1 MKIIRLDNTSWIEQN
16 QLSEVIDKDT
26 FEKLWDLCPSQ
37 IWKYGL
43 AKRYRQ
49 VYRHDYETT
58 NMHRDKV
65 LPVPDI
71 LNPFMKLAEE
81 YKDINGIILNWYP
94 DGKHYINMHC
104 DDSRFIERDLDGG
117 TTVIIITWIEYG
129 YRIFRITDNKHN
141 KKIDLKTN
149 NGSVIIMKGRCQ
161 DDYLHGILP
170 TDEECGRRI
179 SMVFRKFID
188 YKRT

>member
-1 MKIIRLDNTSWIEQN
+1 MKRTNLDNTSWIEEY
-16 QLSEVIDKDT
+16 QLSEVIDKET
-26 FEKLWDLCPSQ
+26 FEKLWDLCPTQ

-49 VYRHDYETT
+49 VYRYDYKTT

-71 LNPFMKLAEE
+71 LEPFIKIAQQ
-81 YKDINGIILNWYP
+81 YKDVNGIILNWYP
-94 DGKHYINMHC
+94 DGEYYINMHC
-104 DDSRFIERDLDGG
+104 DDYRFIERDPDGG
-117 TTVIIITWIEYG
+117 TTVIIITWIEHG

-149 NGSVIIMKGRCQ
+149 NGSVIIMKGKCQ

-170 TDEECGRRI
+170 TDEDCGRRI

-188 YKRT
+188 YERK